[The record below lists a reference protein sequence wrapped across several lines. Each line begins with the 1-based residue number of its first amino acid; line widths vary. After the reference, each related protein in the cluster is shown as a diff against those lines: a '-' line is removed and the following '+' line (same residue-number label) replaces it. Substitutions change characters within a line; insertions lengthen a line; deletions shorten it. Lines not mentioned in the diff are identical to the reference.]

1 MRVGRMAYAWPLR
14 LEKSRFL
21 TALDRRSAVTGR
33 NLAPINGYRSRECG
47 GEEESRQGDRGTS
60 DESRFLA
67 AAVDADA
74 AVVSPVLLRPPERA
88 MSAEAAPRAA
98 WVMGLLALVGFMP

>member
-1 MRVGRMAYAWPLR
+1 MTEAVPSCVANERRVIAASDEP
-14 LEKSRFL
+14 
-21 TALDRRSAVTGR
+21 A
-33 NLAPINGYRSRECG
+33 
-47 GEEESRQGDRGTS
+47 GDRGTS

-67 AAVDADA
+67 AGVDADA